1 MSFSSENEFFK
12 ISTHRFYHKEK
23 VELQWKELCMKH
35 MPLPFTHSKSF
46 IKLTHCAHQPILRKT
61 TT

>member
-12 ISTHRFYHKEK
+12 ISTHRFYYKEK
-23 VELQWKELCMKH
+23 VELQPKELCMNH
-35 MPLPFTHSKSF
+35 MTLPLTHTKSF
-46 IKLTHCAHQPILRKT
+46 NKLTHWAHQPILRKT